1 MNEEH
6 TSSWVHVTSRVTIE
20 SKEPSRSVGVNERVS
35 VTRSPFQRAL
45 EGSSSEE
52 EEESVS
58 NKAREVVFPQ
68 DRFSGK
74 NVYPEMM
81 IQTKQPRLKEDPDEA
96 TCPPVV
102 IEVSLSKKKYVE
114 EDVYS

>member
-1 MNEEH
+1 M
-6 TSSWVHVTSRVTIE
+6 
-20 SKEPSRSVGVNERVS
+20 
-35 VTRSPFQRAL
+35 TRSPFQHAL
-45 EGSSSEE
+45 EGSSSKE
-52 EEESVS
+52 EEESIS
-58 NKAREVVFPQ
+58 NKAREVVFLQ
-68 DRFSGK
+68 DRFLGK

-81 IQTKQPRLKEDPDEA
+81 IQMKQLRLKEDPDEA